1 MALEKYSQKTVKLT
15 ILDLENLT
23 CTSGLSRDA
32 LVQLASVAVRK
43 TYNTNEYLWKM
54 GEPGNSMAV
63 IISGLIEINRFT
75 SNDEE
80 MTIGL
85 FGPSDVIGI
94 SAVIKKTTY
103 PGTAKVVADGTE
115 VIKFYIRPVLQDKK
129 SESIEVVAWVREML
143 LNHEQ
148 ILRDKIDIIN
158 APSVDCR
165 IFELLKHL
173 IRRFAQHE
181 SQIRHYIPLRLTRQ
195 QMGRLIDVRVETI
208 IRTINRWK
216 KMNLVQWTKEGILIE
231 NLTLLEKSLKRGK
244 KRI

>member
-63 IISGLIEINRFT
+63 IISGL
-75 SNDEE
+75 
-80 MTIGL
+80 
-85 FGPSDVIGI
+85 
-94 SAVIKKTTY
+94 
-103 PGTAKVVADGTE
+103 
-115 VIKFYIRPVLQDKK
+115 
-129 SESIEVVAWVREML
+129 REML